1 MPDVQEIPGARV
13 LIVWDGKKIEMRSN
27 VAPHVAVIMTDAA
40 HELALRKFLS
50 QGGTA
55 ADLVRAMKGES

>member
-1 MPDVQEIPGARV
+1 MPDVQEIPGSRV
-13 LIVWDGKKIEMRSN
+13 LIMWDGKKIVVRAN
-27 VAPHVAVIMTDAA
+27 VPPHVALIMTDAA